1 PIYADNCVVGLVVF
15 ELTDASYPLGSSLVI
30 PDNAVANS
38 MNTLT
43 IRPATGVNVTVSGNI
58 NGALV
63 DLSGARYVTIDG
75 IALTGDPTLTIE
87 NTSTGSSA
95 NAVRFSGAA
104 YSTVKR
110 AHLLGAS
117 LITGTST
124 TAGAVVAFHGSAAAV
139 NMNDTLANNR
149 IAASTNG
156 LPTRAI
162 LGYAPTSPLNTG
174 ITITGN
180 QVQDYHSSSGSY
192 VVRGIYLTGG
202 LAGWT

>member
-75 IALTGDPTLTIE
+75 IALTGDRTLTIE

-95 NAVRFSGAA
+95 NAVDRK
-104 YSTVKR
+104 STRLNSSHVK
-110 AHLLGAS
+110 S
-117 LITGTST
+117 SY
-124 TAGAVVAFHGSAAAV
+124 AVVR
-139 NMNDTLANNR
+139 L
-149 IAASTNG
+149 
-156 LPTRAI
+156 
-162 LGYAPTSPLNTG
+162 
-174 ITITGN
+174 
-180 QVQDYHSSSGSY
+180 
-192 VVRGIYLTGG
+192 
-202 LAGWT
+202 